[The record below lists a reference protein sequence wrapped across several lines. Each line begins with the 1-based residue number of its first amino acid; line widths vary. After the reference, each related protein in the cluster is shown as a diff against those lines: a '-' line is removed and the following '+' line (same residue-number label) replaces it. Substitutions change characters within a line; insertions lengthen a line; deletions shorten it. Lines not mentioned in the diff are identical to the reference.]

1 MIIFINGSINSGK
14 STIAKL
20 LSQKINKSAIIEID
34 SLRDFIGWMPLKESI
49 YINLENT
56 VSIIKNF
63 IAKNINVI
71 VPYPISQDN
80 HDYLIDNLKD
90 IKDKIIV
97 FTLNPDLEVV
107 LKNRGE
113 RELTDWET
121 ERIKYHYSI
130 KINSP
135 SFGEIIDNTN
145 QKPEETAQIIF
156 YKIKSKFQ

>member
-14 STIAKL
+14 STIAKI
-20 LSQKINKSAIIEID
+20 LSQKIKKSALIEID
-34 SLRDFIGWMPLKESI
+34 SLRDFIDWMPLKESI
-49 YINLENT
+49 PINLENT

-63 IAKNINVI
+63 IARNINVI

-80 HDYLIDNLKD
+80 YDYLIDNLKD
-90 IKDKIIV
+90 IEDKIIV
-97 FTLNPDLEVV
+97 FTLNPDLDVV

-113 RELTDWET
+113 RELTDWEK

-130 KINSP
+130 KINNP

-145 QKPEETAQIIF
+145 QKPAETAQIIF
-156 YKIKSKFQ
+156 CKIKSKLQ

>member
-20 LSQKINKSAIIEID
+20 LSQKINKSALIEID

-80 HDYLIDNLKD
+80 YDYLIDNLKD
-90 IKDKIIV
+90 IKDQIIV

-107 LKNRGE
+107 LKNRGG
-113 RELTDWET
+113 RELTDWEK

-130 KINSP
+130 KINNP

-156 YKIKSKFQ
+156 CKIKSKFQ